1 MPGDNRKGET
11 RKGEAM
17 KNLTEDQIIEKAL
30 QILESR
36 IFNGD
41 TLDSPAATVNFLKLK
56 LAGRDQEAFCA
67 IFLNSQR
74 QVLDFEEMF
83 HGTLDGASVYPREVV
98 KAAIY
103 KRAAAV
109 IFAHNH
115 PSGPAEPSAADCSIT
130 SRLQDALALI
140 DVRVLDHIIV
150 GGANSYSFAENGL
163 I

>member
-56 LAGRDQEAFCA
+56 LAVAS
-67 IFLNSQR
+67 FLDRFQ
-74 QVLDFEEMF
+74 
-83 HGTLDGASVYPREVV
+83 ASYFDD
-98 KAAIY
+98 I
-103 KRAAAV
+103 
-109 IFAHNH
+109 
-115 PSGPAEPSAADCSIT
+115 
-130 SRLQDALALI
+130 
-140 DVRVLDHIIV
+140 
-150 GGANSYSFAENGL
+150 SYL
-163 I
+163 L